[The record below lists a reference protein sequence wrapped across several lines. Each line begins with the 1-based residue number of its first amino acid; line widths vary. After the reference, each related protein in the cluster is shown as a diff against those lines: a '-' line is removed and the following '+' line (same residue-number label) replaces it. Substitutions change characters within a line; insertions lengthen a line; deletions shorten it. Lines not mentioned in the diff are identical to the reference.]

1 MNTKTAEPGVAHEP
15 RVPRNAGRLRFPA
28 PRTVLAAATL
38 LALVGLGIWSLI
50 DLRINIAT
58 VVDSYSNASSF
69 VRRIWPLEFPPVSE
83 VARQVGMTLSVV
95 LLATLLSVVLSIPL
109 AVAAAA
115 NTKRTEFGR
124 MSARATI
131 VVARVVPDVVMAIIF
146 VRFFGLGVLP
156 GVLAMGLHSV
166 GMVGK
171 LYADAIEQI
180 DPGPREAL
188 RAAGASRA
196 QQLVA
201 GVFPLVLPSF
211 VAVGLHRFDINL
223 RVSAILGFVGVAGVG
238 MEMSEAFARLNF
250 ALGVA
255 WALILLVL
263 CLLVEWLSAT
273 LRRALLRDESS
284 RKRTKP
290 NAVTALI
297 ARRSVPMAASH
308 PGPGSR
314 QVSPPWSLKRL
325 RRYIYGSLCMA
336 AVVWALVGS
345 GVLESEA
352 RGGLTGLLTTL
363 DHFWPP
369 GAAGAFDELMA
380 ALQITIQIGFAAT
393 LLGAVLAIPAGSLA
407 ARNVAPNHR
416 VYLVFRGGILAV
428 RAMPELVL
436 AIVLVVI
443 VGLGPVA
450 GTLAL
455 AIGATGL
462 LGKLIADSL
471 EEVDPGPAE
480 ALRATGASRLQV
492 YFAATLPQ
500 ALAAVVGNTLYQL
513 DVNVRAATL
522 LGIVGGGGIGFFL
535 LQSTRT
541 REYEVVTLIMLM
553 TFAVVLVLELTAMW
567 LRRLLR

>member
-1 MNTKTAEPGVAHEP
+1 M
-15 RVPRNAGRLRFPA
+15 
-28 PRTVLAAATL
+28 
-38 LALVGLGIWSLI
+38 LVGIGIWSI
-50 DLRINIAT
+50 ADLRINIAT
-58 VVDSYSNASSF
+58 LVDSCSNAANF
-69 VRRIWPLEFPPVSE
+69 VRRIWPLELPAPADV
-83 VARQVGMTLSVV
+83 VRQVGMTLSLV
-95 LLATLLSVVLSIPL
+95 LLATLLSVLLSIPL
-109 AVAAAA
+109 AIAAAA
-115 NTKRTEFGR
+115 NTKRSELGR
-124 MSARATI
+124 MLARATI
-131 VVARVVPDVVMAIIF
+131 VVARVVPDVVMAIVF

-196 QQLVA
+196 QQLLA
-201 GVFPLVLPSF
+201 GVFPLVLPAF

-250 ALGVA
+250 SLGVA

-263 CLLVEWLSAT
+263 CVLVEWLSAT
-273 LRRALLRDESS
+273 LRRLLLRETPV
-284 RKRTKP
+284 RERAQPKPFTAVLTRRFAQATKRQQR
-290 NAVTALI
+290 A
-297 ARRSVPMAASH
+297 
-308 PGPGSR
+308 PGR
-314 QVSPPWSLKRL
+314 VSPPWSLRRL
-325 RRYIYGSLCMA
+325 RRYVYGGLFVA
-336 AVVWALVGS
+336 AVLWAIAGS
-345 GVLESEA
+345 GVLGSQV

-363 DHFWPP
+363 GHFWPP
-369 GAAGAFDELMA
+369 GAAGAFDELLE
-380 ALQITIQIGFAAT
+380 ALRITIQIGFAAT

-407 ARNVAPNHR
+407 ARNVAPNRR
-416 VYLVFRGGILAV
+416 VYLVFRGSILVV

-462 LGKLIADSL
+462 LGKLVADSL
-471 EEVDPGPAE
+471 EEVAPAPGE
-480 ALRATGASRLQV
+480 ALRAAGASRLQV
-492 YFAATLPQ
+492 YITATLPQ
-500 ALAAVVGNTLYQL
+500 AVAAVVGNTLYQL
-513 DVNVRAATL
+513 DVNIRAATL

-553 TFAVVLVLELTAMW
+553 TFAVVLVLELAAMW

>member
-1 MNTKTAEPGVAHEP
+1 MAQKPDVS
-15 RVPRNAGRLRFPA
+15 RNAGLRPPA
-28 PRTVLAAATL
+28 PPTTVAAL
-38 LALVGLGIWSLI
+38 VLVFLVGLGIWSLV

-58 VVDSYSNASSF
+58 LLDSYGNAIGF
-69 VRRIWPLEFPPVSE
+69 LRRIWPLEFPPLSDV
-83 VARQVGMTLSVV
+83 VRQVGMTLSVV
-95 LLATLLSVVLSIPL
+95 LLATLLSVLLSIPL

-115 NTKRTEFGR
+115 NTKRTEVGR
-124 MSARATI
+124 MCARAGI
-131 VVARVVPDVVMAIIF
+131 VVARVVPDVVMAIVF

-166 GMVGK
+166 GMIGK
-171 LYADAIEQI
+171 LYADALEQI

-196 QQLVA
+196 QQLWT
-201 GVFPLVLPSF
+201 GVFPLVLPAF

-223 RVSAILGFVGVAGVG
+223 RISAILGFVGVAGIG

-255 WALILLVL
+255 WALILLTL
-263 CLLVEWLSAT
+263 CVLVEWISAT
-273 LRRALLRDESS
+273 LRRALLRDTTREGARPKALSARIPRGDSAAVGTSRSS
-284 RKRTKP
+284 RGLP
-290 NAVTALI
+290 
-297 ARRSVPMAASH
+297 S
-308 PGPGSR
+308 
-314 QVSPPWSLKRL
+314 VSPPWSARRV
-325 RRYIYGSLCMA
+325 RRYLYGGLSVA
-336 AVVWALVGS
+336 AVLWALVGS
-345 GVLESEA
+345 GVLDSQA
-352 RGGLTGLLTTL
+352 RGGIAGLLTTL
-363 DHFWPP
+363 GHFWPP
-369 GAAGAFDELMA
+369 GAAGAMDELME
-380 ALQITIQIGFAAT
+380 ALRLTIQIGCAAT
-393 LLGAVLAIPAGSLA
+393 LIGAMLAIPAGSLA
-407 ARNVAPNHR
+407 ARNVAPSRR
-416 VYLVFRGGILAV
+416 VYLLFRGAILMI

-462 LGKLIADSL
+462 LGKLVADSL
-471 EEVDPGPAE
+471 EEVDPGPGE

-492 YFAATLPQ
+492 YVAATLPQ
-500 ALAAVVGNTLYQL
+500 ALGAVVGDTLYQL
-513 DVNVRAATL
+513 DVNIRAATL
-522 LGIVGGGGIGFFL
+522 LGIVGGGGVGFFL